1 MIEVLR
7 NRTYRALFSA
17 QVIALLGTGMLTVA
31 LGLLAFDL
39 AGDAAGLVLGTALTI
54 KMVAYVGVAPLVAAL
69 VHRLPK
75 KAVLVGADAVRLAI
89 ALMLPFVT
97 ETWQIYLLVF
107 VLQSASATFTPAFQS
122 LIPAV
127 LPQARDY
134 TRALAL
140 SRLAYDLEALLSPT
154 IAAVLLTVISYN
166 NLFVG
171 TAIGFAGSAVLVLGA
186 TLPAL
191 AKNRDDG
198 TFWQRLP
205 TGVLVFIRTPSLRFL
220 MITNVVVAAGTA
232 IVLVNSVV
240 YAKGVYALDDAALA
254 VTLGAYGI
262 GSLLVAV
269 SVPRLVDRIGVTRT
283 MLIGLSVVVGGL
295 LAANAVT
302 IVAVT
307 TSTGWWALL
316 GTWLILG
323 MGTSLINTPSSRL
336 LAEASNPENRNL
348 VYTAQFALSHACFLV
363 TYPVAGWIGAAS
375 LPVATAT
382 LTLVAILASI
392 TAFGVRRRAQV
403 RDSYWEESARSPSP
417 SPIDN

>member
-240 YAKGVYALDDAALA
+240 YAKGV
-254 VTLGAYGI
+254 
-262 GSLLVAV
+262 
-269 SVPRLVDRIGVTRT
+269 TRT

>member
-392 TAFGVRRRAQV
+392 TAFGVRRRAQAG
-403 RDSYWEESARSPSP
+403 DSYWEESARSPSP